1 MTIFAP
7 GMGGTCAKPQQRR
20 SVLRVESGARQPF
33 VCADRMHVSPFLDTG
48 SPGAGTHGQYDA
60 KDRTWIVH
68 LWLVNDDVDP
78 PTYLHVPAVV
88 DTGCEGDLTL
98 PLREAQKLGLEED
111 RLMPR
116 QNMIDA
122 TGHATPIIIYKPITA
137 LVPMLDRPGGRLDFY
152 KAGRLQLTSLR
163 AELASEQGHSPAA
176 AQADQDIKAAGQAAI
191 DRIKDKSGA
200 WVQLSPAIYPRHDS
214 NLQYPLLGLAGM
226 DRLGLQLDRENRA
239 IRTARMRT
247 IVRADD

>member
-1 MTIFAP
+1 
-7 GMGGTCAKPQQRR
+7 MGGSCAKPQQHR
-20 SVLRVESGARQPF
+20 SVHKGESGARRPF
-33 VCADRMHVSPFLDTG
+33 VCVDRMHG
-48 SPGAGTHGQYDA
+48 SRVVNAGLPGAGTHGQYDA

-68 LWLVNDDVDP
+68 LWLVNDNVDP

-98 PLREAQKLGLEED
+98 PLREAQKLRLEED

-122 TGHATPIIIYKPITA
+122 TGHATPITVYKPITA
-137 LVPMLDRPGGRLDFY
+137 LVPMFDRPGGHLDFY
-152 KAGRLQLTSLR
+152 KSGRLQLTSSR
-163 AELASEQGHSPAA
+163 VELVSEQGHSPAA
-176 AQADQDIKAAGQAAI
+176 AQADRDIKAAGQAAI

-200 WVQLSPAIYPRHDS
+200 WVQLSPAKHPRHDS
-214 NLQYPLLGLAGM
+214 NLQHPLLGLAGM
-226 DRLGLQLDRENRA
+226 DQLGLQLDKENRA

-247 IVRADD
+247 IVRVDD